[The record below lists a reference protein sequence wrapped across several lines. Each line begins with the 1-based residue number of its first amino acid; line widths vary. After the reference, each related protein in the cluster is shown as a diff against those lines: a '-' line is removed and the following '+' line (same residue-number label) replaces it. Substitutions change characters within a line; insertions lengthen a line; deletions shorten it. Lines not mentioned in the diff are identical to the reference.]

1 VDRLR
6 DALIEVT
13 QRLIDK
19 TDSLGSLNSDILN
32 QIGIDKQTFY
42 DNLEQYKALLQKL
55 NTTSTTDNQQ
65 NEIVSE
71 TQLSATQANY
81 SLMFWSVL
89 VVVALL
95 ILIYFWKK

>member
-1 VDRLR
+1 MDRLR